1 MANSLPRFSRNYTRQ
16 GEYANP
22 KTIIDQSPGIWANT
36 ISNLGNTISQNLLNA
51 RKGLSKTAQ
60 ETNLFR

>member
-22 KTIIDQSPGIWANT
+22 KTILDTSGECV
-36 ISNLGNTISQNLLNA
+36 G
-51 RKGLSKTAQ
+51 
-60 ETNLFR
+60 